1 MIIDDYKLFA
11 LNCVMR
17 KSALNSLTLYM
28 VCIPVQSYKMVSMLY
43 LFTRYCYNIDHCL
56 LADDGLNFFNY
67 RGNVSK
73 KIGLSSACYL
83 RLYDL
88 WPEQCNCNLST
99 HSIYNSSECSV
110 PIRIEQTTHALNCQ
124 L

>member
-28 VCIPVQSYKMVSMLY
+28 VCIPVQSYKMVPMLY
-43 LFTRYCYNIDHCL
+43 LFTRYCYNIDYCL
-56 LADDGLNFFNY
+56 LADDGLTFPPYQRNIW
-67 RGNVSK
+67 K
-73 KIGLSSACYL
+73 KIGLSSKCPL
-83 RLYDL
+83 WLYDL
-88 WPEQCNCNLST
+88 WPEKCNGILSA
-99 HSIYNSSECSV
+99 HSIYNSSECTV
-110 PIRIEQTTHALNCQ
+110 PIRIEQITHALNCQ